1 MNVPE
6 PLITLPDVSGVMMA
20 GVFKLEV
27 HPASFTNSETSV
39 PSIAGYETAKLER
52 RTCDGAAIVE

>member
-27 HPASFTNSETSV
+27 HPASSTGS
-39 PSIAGYETAKLER
+39 PKLEVMR
-52 RTCDGAAIVE
+52 PQSWRDTGVMVLLS